1 MNKNV
6 TLVMNTPMGSNK
18 YELAIVAAREARR
31 LNNALRMRGET
42 ETSSAK
48 VTTQA
53 LSTTLHGEVPYQYTT
68 GRTPAAEVVP
78 PPPPPSVDAE

>member
-1 MNKNV
+1 MNKV

-48 VTTQA
+48 VTTLA
-53 LSTTLHGEVPYQYTT
+53 LSTTLHGEVAYQYTA
-68 GRTPAAEVVP
+68 GRTQAPEVAPLP
-78 PPPPPSVDAE
+78 PVDAE

>member
-1 MNKNV
+1 MKDP
-6 TLVMNTPMGSNK
+6 TSLVMNTPDGANK

-31 LNNALRMRGET
+31 LNNALRLSGET

-53 LSTTLHGEVPYQYTT
+53 LASSINKEVPFTYLASRAPVPEAPVLPTT
-68 GRTPAAEVVP
+68 PTE
-78 PPPPPSVDAE
+78 

>member
-1 MNKNV
+1 MNSNRV

-53 LSTTLHGEVPYQYTT
+53 LASTLHDEVGYQYVT
-68 GRTPAAEVVP
+68 GRTPAADVP
-78 PPPPPSVDAE
+78 PPPPVDAE

>member
-1 MNKNV
+1 VNTSRV
-6 TLVMNTPMGSNK
+6 SLVMNTPMGSNK

-48 VTTQA
+48 VTTLA
-53 LSTTLHGEVPYQYTT
+53 LASTLHGEIPYQYFT
-68 GRTPAAEVVP
+68 GRTPAVDVP
-78 PPPPPSVDAE
+78 PPPPVDAE

>member
-1 MNKNV
+1 MNGKV

-53 LSTTLHGEVPYQYTT
+53 LSTTLHGEVAYQYTAD
-68 GRTPAAEVVP
+68 RAVTPEAAPLP
-78 PPPPPSVDAE
+78 PVDAE